1 MPGKNLKK
9 PEPKRKGRRARGS
22 SAPVPPSNLSTSTSS
37 SSSTSSK
44 MTTKPSSSLGPSSGA
59 QTRGRRT
66 NNSQKGRGSL
76 PSATSSKPPPVTTAP
91 PSSTSTAGNKKN
103 GGSGSKGGN
112 GSGPGVKAKSKKPPD
127 YSSYTAENQT
137 TYRPGGERERKEKM
151 HRHLIV
157 SCMSECECTLVMQVC
172 LHNVKLFAFHSK
184 TYQRAVLLL
193 FWGLRVCERIHVYTH
208 TFSAYIHY
216 YYLPLFLCVCDF
228 IDYAYVDSQQSDQP
242 YHICLIKSFKGVS
255 FIRSIHQ
262 LYVNE

>member
-22 SAPVPPSNLSTSTSS
+22 SAPVPPSNLSTSSS

-91 PSSTSTAGNKKN
+91 PSSNSTAGNKKN

-127 YSSYTAENQT
+127 YSSYTAEDQT
-137 TYRPGGERERKEKM
+137 TYRPGGERKKRNAQPPYCLLYEW
-151 HRHLIV
+151 
-157 SCMSECECTLVMQVC
+157 CTLVMQVC

-193 FWGLRVCERIHVYTH
+193 FWGLRVCERLDVYTH
-208 TFSAYIHY
+208 THSPRTYTIIIIIIY
-216 YYLPLFLCVCDF
+216 LFLCVCDF

-255 FIRSIHQ
+255 FIGSIRCP
-262 LYVNE
+262 V